1 MKAKTEC
8 ITFTARVASFYEN
21 TELGEQQLVRDF
33 ELWLKEKGRQN
44 EFLTF
49 DVNFNRREIK
59 E

>member
-21 TELGEQQLVRDF
+21 TELGEQQLISDF

-44 EFLTF
+44 EFLVF
-49 DVNFNRREIK
+49 DVTLTRREIK